1 LLRLMDALPTLA
13 PIIQEFL
20 DKLSRASAAAARPSA
35 RRPGA
40 PGGRGET
47 APTETVATPG
57 GAGAETQGL
66 APAGVEGEAPPPA

>member
-1 LLRLMDALPTLA
+1 MDALPTLA

-20 DKLSRASAAAARPSA
+20 DKLSRASAAAARRPVA